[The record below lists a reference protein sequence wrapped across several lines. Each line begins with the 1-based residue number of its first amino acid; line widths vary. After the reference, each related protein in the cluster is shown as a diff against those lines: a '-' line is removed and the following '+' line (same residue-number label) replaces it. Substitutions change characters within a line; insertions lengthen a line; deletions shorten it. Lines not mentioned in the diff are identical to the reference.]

1 MRRVRRSQK
10 LRQEAELDITAF
22 MNLMIVLVP
31 VLLLGMVFS
40 QITVLDI
47 TLPDA
52 SSSEAA
58 DSLDKK
64 KVELLIRQ
72 DSMSVNYPQGIELK
86 KIPMIIP
93 PATAQL
99 DTTVDQSVEA
109 LEEQVPVHDFKM
121 LTLVLQEIKRQL
133 REKNIENKSITILS
147 EPTTSYQSI
156 VSAMDTVRSYKAVV
170 AATVVDA
177 ELFPEVSF
185 GDAPILAQGDSQ

>member
-52 SSSEAA
+52 SSA
-58 DSLDKK
+58 DASDSPEKN

-72 DSMSVNYPQGIELK
+72 DSMTVNYPQGIALK
-86 KIPMIIP
+86 NIPRIFP
-93 PATAQL
+93 QATAEL
-99 DTTVDQSVEA
+99 DAATGQSAET
-109 LEEQVPVHDFKM
+109 LEQPRPVHDFKM
-121 LTLVLQEIKRQL
+121 LALVLQEIKRQL
-133 REKNIENKSITILS
+133 REKNIENRSITILS
-147 EPTTSYQSI
+147 EPATSYQSI

-170 AATVVDA
+170 AATVVNA

-185 GDAPILAQGDSQ
+185 GDAPILAQGDNQ